1 MTEGN
6 SDMPEI
12 PDVVSGQPVASNW
25 GNDIRDR
32 TIQRYADSTER
43 DLLTPFPVA
52 GDMAFLEDTGAV
64 EVFDGVAWDRLRPLS
79 NTAGLVRTFWQTQI
93 QVATTQG
100 QVAILDVDISAAGI
114 TNWAKVNVSVIGF
127 ASNAQ
132 STQRF
137 WSVWGFSLTSLS
149 LRNVPGQ
156 SNPISGTAF
165 GRLQLTEYW

>member
-1 MTEGN
+1 
-6 SDMPEI
+6 MPEI
-12 PDVVSGQPVASNW
+12 PDVVQGTPVASDW

-32 TIQRYADSTER
+32 TLQRYADATER
-43 DLLTPFPVA
+43 DALNPLPTP
-52 GDMAFLEDTGAV
+52 GDQAYLDDSGAV
-64 EVFDGVAWDRLRPLS
+64 QVWTGTAWDQLRPLS
-79 NTAGLVRTFWQTQI
+79 NTAGLVRTFWQTQV

-114 TNWAKVNVSVIGF
+114 TNWGKVNVSVIGF

-137 WSVWGFSLTSLS
+137 WSVWSFSLTSLS

-156 SNPISGTAF
+156 SNPASGTAF